1 MCGFAQHLT
10 MFTTDRSIQQTTA
23 NADLIRGVEERI
35 QSLCGILAYPV
46 DDQDRE
52 EKARREIL
60 RKFVFSLQE
69 QRVGLSSHRFS
80 QEVSWSHRKAQTTFR
95 TKWNYKVP
103 Q

>member
-1 MCGFAQHLT
+1 

-60 RKFVFSLQE
+60 RKFVFSLS
-69 QRVGLSSHRFS
+69 RTAG
-80 QEVSWSHRKAQTTFR
+80 WSLIAPVFAGS
-95 TKWNYKVP
+95 
-103 Q
+103 